1 MSNSFDST
9 PGRQVP
15 KPFRLAMLTSVV
27 AISAGAFTPALAQ
40 DAPAKPKALKVCQDP
55 NNMPFSNEKAEGFE
69 NRIADLFAKSM
80 GVPVEYFNYPQRF
93 AFVRSTLRYKV
104 PGQDYPCDIMLGVPK
119 GFGQV
124 AGTQA
129 YYRSTYAMVFPKGKG
144 LDEVKSADDFLKLDP
159 AKLKSLRIGIYDKS
173 PASAWLDAHG
183 LVDQGVPYPTVDV
196 NRDHYPGWLIDQ
208 ELANGKV
215 DVAIV
220 WGPVAAHYADKLKT
234 AELIVVPMKSEPGVK
249 FDFEI
254 AMGVRHGEPEWKSQV
269 ETLIEQNKDE
279 IQAIL
284 HSYHVPLIDDKLE
297 VISN

>member
-1 MSNSFDST
+1 MIDSYDST
-9 PGRQVP
+9 AS
-15 KPFRLAMLTSVV
+15 RLAPKALRLAVLTTVA
-27 AISAGAFTPALAQ
+27 AISAGIFTPVVAQ

-80 GVPVEYFNYPQRF
+80 GVPVEYYNYPQRF
-93 AFVRSTLRYKV
+93 AFVRNTLRYKL
-104 PGQDYPCDIMLGVPK
+104 PDQDYPCDIMLGVPK

-129 YYRSTYAMVFPKGKG
+129 YYRSTYAMVIPRGKG
-144 LDEVKSADDFLKLDP
+144 LDSVKSADDFLKLDP
-159 AKLKSLRIGIYDKS
+159 AKLKSLRIGLYDKS
-173 PASAWLDAHG
+173 PASAWLDAHD

-196 NRDHYPGWLIDQ
+196 NRDHYPGWLIEQ
-208 ELANGKV
+208 ELTNGKI
-215 DVAIV
+215 DVAII
-220 WGPVAAHYADKLKT
+220 WGPVAAHYAEKLK
-234 AELIVVPMKSEPGVK
+234 AADLMVVPLKSEPGVK

-254 AMGVRHGEPEWKSQV
+254 AMGVRYGEPEWKAQI
-269 ETLIEQNKDE
+269 ETLLEQNKDE

-284 HSYHVPLIDDKLE
+284 HSYKVPLIDDKLE

>member
-1 MSNSFDST
+1 MIDSYDST
-9 PGRQVP
+9 AS
-15 KPFRLAMLTSVV
+15 RLAPKALRLAVLTTVA
-27 AISAGAFTPALAQ
+27 AISAGIFTPVVAQ

-80 GVPVEYFNYPQRF
+80 GVPVEYYNYPQRF
-93 AFVRSTLRYKV
+93 AFVRNTLRYKL
-104 PGQDYPCDIMLGVPK
+104 PDQDYPCDIMLGVPK

-129 YYRSTYAMVFPKGKG
+129 YYRSTYAMVIPRGKG
-144 LDEVKSADDFLKLDP
+144 LDSVKSADDFLKLDP
-159 AKLKSLRIGIYDKS
+159 AKLKSLRIGLYDKS
-173 PASAWLDAHG
+173 PASAWLDAHD

-196 NRDHYPGWLIDQ
+196 NRDHYPGWLIEQ
-208 ELANGKV
+208 ELANGKI
-215 DVAIV
+215 DVAII
-220 WGPVAAHYADKLKT
+220 WGPVAAHYAEKLK
-234 AELIVVPMKSEPGVK
+234 AADLMVVPLKSEPGVK

-254 AMGVRHGEPEWKSQV
+254 AMGVRYGEPEWKAQI
-269 ETLIEQNKDE
+269 ETLLEQNKDE

-284 HSYHVPLIDDKLE
+284 HSYKVPLIDDKLE